1 MVENAIHQKI
11 SRAARDLKDAKKIT
25 ERRSAAS
32 RLKELINN
40 RSNRLQLLEKAEG
53 ASFEDDDASYRLS
66 IFYSSILETALF
78 ATGATIS
85 GKSRREAEDYIY
97 PFVLLSSIDQDSDA
111 KLLAKYNEQQKQ
123 LDQCAPFTFD
133 SLNRYQQTNATLTYA
148 SSEVFVK
155 LLRHCLDCLDNE
167 DIMEESPS
175 IQTEMIKH
183 LAKLCS
189 RADYVANFNTNKD
202 VASVIEIVDSLLS
215 QNTKQRNKESIV
227 RYASLALHDL
237 FQNLI
242 TRLGIDVSNHISPCF
257 QVIMD
262 WIRNC
267 KRGEEK
273 NHSALHTGKMFATA
287 ATIMTAHPE
296 QCCTVLGEDD
306 FGHILFQYARKVWES
321 NRDHS
326 RLREREQLLSFFSAY
341 M

>member
-1 MVENAIHQKI
+1 MVESAIYQKI
-11 SRAARDLKDAKKIT
+11 SRAARDLKDATKIT

-32 RLKELINN
+32 RLKELITN
-40 RSNRLQLLEKAEG
+40 RSNRLQLLENAER

-66 IFYSSILETALF
+66 VFYSSILETALF
-78 ATGATIS
+78 ATGATMS
-85 GKSRREAEDYIY
+85 GKSKREVQDYTF
-97 PFVLLSSIDQDSDA
+97 PFILLSSIDQESDA
-111 KLLAKYNEQQKQ
+111 KLSAKYNEQQEQ

-148 SSEVFVK
+148 SSEVFGK
-155 LLRHCLDCLDNE
+155 LLRHCLDCFENE
-167 DIMEESPS
+167 DIMAESPS
-175 IQTEMIKH
+175 IQTEMMKH

-202 VASVIEIVDSLLS
+202 VASVIEIVDYLLS
-215 QNTKQRNKESIV
+215 ENTKKNKKQFSV
-227 RYASLALHDL
+227 SYACLAFHDL

-242 TRLGIDVSNHISPCF
+242 IRLGIDVNNHISPCF
-257 QVIMD
+257 QVIIN

-267 KRGEEK
+267 KRVEE
-273 NHSALHTGKMFATA
+273 NSVHTGKMFATA

-306 FGHILFQYARKVWES
+306 LGHILFQYATKGWES
-321 NRDHS
+321 NRDYS
-326 RLREREQLLSFFSAY
+326 RLRDREQLLSFFSAY